1 MQAISK
7 NSTFLRNCKNLKF
20 ISKNINN
27 RKLSSSYITL
37 SQLQSIKTNN
47 NYKNY
52 SSKNLR
58 NSLILLSSVSFLA
71 YYANDQ
77 LQHNAN
83 SLISNDNGKNPAS
96 NKKPISPAE
105 VAKHNKPDDC
115 WVVIDGYVYDV
126 SFFIPNHP
134 GGEDVIRA
142 NAGKDVTAIFM
153 PLHAKGTLE
162 KNIPIENQLGPLSK
176 PMPKKLVCPPYAPGE
191 TPYEIMTKQKLR
203 DNMPPLGTIL
213 NLYDFERLASKILTN
228 QAWAYYSSGADDE
241 ITYRE
246 NHNAYHRIFFKPHI
260 LVDVKDV
267 NLKTTMLG
275 NKTDVPF
282 YVSATALCKLG
293 NPEGGEVDIAKGCG
307 STSYMVPQ
315 MISTLA
321 SCSLDE
327 VAEGKANDKQLQ
339 WFQLYVNSDRKI
351 TRNLIKHAED
361 LGMKAIFVTVDAPS
375 LGNREKDQKIKFT
388 TQGSEGPKILQKKG
402 DTSNAAAEAKKKEN
416 KSDGASKALSK
427 FIDPSLS
434 WEDIAKMREL
444 TKLPIVIKGVQ
455 RAEDAVRAAQ
465 MGCQG
470 VVLSNHGGRQLD
482 FSRAPIEVLAE
493 TMPIL
498 KHHGLDKNFD
508 VFVDGG
514 IRRGTDILK
523 ALCLGATG
531 VGLGRPFLY
540 ANSCYGRD
548 GVAHAIDIITKELEM
563 SMRLLGVSK
572 IEDLNPGFLDL
583 QSLHAR
589 SVLVAKD
596 ALYENSYKEPQ
607 LAKFLI
613 DDDD

>member
-1 MQAISK
+1 MQTLGRRSIAIRACRQFKFTKASK
-7 NSTFLRNCKNLKF
+7 RALTTTTFSKSRNF
-20 ISKNINN
+20 NN
-27 RKLSSSYITL
+27 
-37 SQLQSIKTNN
+37 
-47 NYKNY
+47 
-52 SSKNLR
+52 SKNLR
-58 NSLILLSSVSFLA
+58 NSLLLVASASFLS
-71 YYANDQ
+71 YYAWNQFNHPSSD
-77 LQHNAN
+77 
-83 SLISNDNGKNPAS
+83 LISNDNGQPSK
-96 NKKPISPAE
+96 KKPISPDE

-115 WVVIDGYVYDV
+115 WVVINGYVYDV
-126 SFFIPNHP
+126 TFFIPNHP
-134 GGEDVIRA
+134 GGEDVIKA
-142 NAGKDVTAIFM
+142 NAGKDVTAMFM

-162 KNIPIENQLGPLSK
+162 KNIPEDKQLGPLSK

-191 TPYEIMTKQKLR
+191 SPYEIMTKQKLR
-203 DNMPPLGTIL
+203 DNMPPLGNIL

-260 LVDVKDV
+260 LVDVEHV

-275 NKTDVPF
+275 ETTEVPF

-307 STSYMVPQ
+307 TTKYSVPQ

-327 VAEGKANDKQLQ
+327 VAEAKVNDKQLQ

-351 TRNLIKHAED
+351 TRDLIKHAED
-361 LGMKAIFVTVDAPS
+361 LGLKAIFVTVDAPS

-388 TQGSEGPKILQKKG
+388 TQSTGGPKILQKK
-402 DTSNAAAEAKKKEN
+402 EEQKKEN
-416 KSDGASKALSK
+416 NSDGASKALSK

-434 WEDIAKMREL
+434 WEDIAKMRKL

-540 ANSCYGRD
+540 ANSCYGQQ

-583 QSLHAR
+583 TSLHSR
-589 SVLVAKD
+589 SVAVARD
-596 ALYENSYKEPQ
+596 SLYENAYREPQ

>member
-1 MQAISK
+1 MQALGRRSIAFRACKQFKFTKISK
-7 NSTFLRNCKNLKF
+7 RALSTSNFTKSRN
-20 ISKNINN
+20 
-27 RKLSSSYITL
+27 YY
-37 SQLQSIKTNN
+37 NN
-47 NYKNY
+47 N
-52 SSKNLR
+52 SKNLR
-58 NSLILLSSVSFLA
+58 NSLLLITSASALS
-71 YYANDQ
+71 YYAWNQ
-77 LQHNAN
+77 LNNQ
-83 SLISNDNGKNPAS
+83 SSSDYISNDNGQPSK
-96 NKKPISPAE
+96 KKPISPDE

-115 WVVIDGYVYDV
+115 WVVINGYVYDV
-126 SFFIPNHP
+126 TFFIPNHP
-134 GGEDVIRA
+134 GGEDVIKA
-142 NAGKDVTAIFM
+142 NAGKDVTAMFA

-162 KNIPIENQLGPLSK
+162 KNIPEDKKLGPLSK

-191 TPYEIMTKQKLR
+191 SPYEIMTKQKLR
-203 DNMPPLGTIL
+203 DNMPPLGNVL

-260 LVDVKDV
+260 LVDVEHV

-275 NKTDVPF
+275 EKTDVPF

-307 STSYMVPQ
+307 STSYSVPQ

-327 VAEGKANDKQLQ
+327 VAEAKVNDKQLQ

-351 TRNLIKHAED
+351 TRNLIKHAEE
-361 LGMKAIFVTVDAPS
+361 LGLKAIFVTVDAPS

-388 TQGSEGPKILQKKG
+388 TQSSGGPKILQKKE
-402 DTSNAAAEAKKKEN
+402 DEKKEKN
-416 KSDGASKALSK
+416 SDGASKALSK

-434 WEDIAKMREL
+434 WEDIAKLREI

-540 ANSCYGRD
+540 ANSCYGQQ

-583 QSLHAR
+583 TSLHSR
-589 SVLVAKD
+589 SVSVARD
-596 ALYENSYKEPQ
+596 SLYENSYKEPQ